1 MELLKYYDV
10 TIQYHPG
17 KENVLVDALSQKAI
31 TMGSL
36 AHLSGTKL
44 LLGKQ
49 TQTFES
55 KFVQLGN
62 S

>member
-31 TMGSL
+31 SIGSL
-36 AHLSGTKL
+36 AHLSGTKRL
-44 LLGKQ
+44 LVKE
-49 TQTFES
+49 T
-55 KFVQLGN
+55 
-62 S
+62 